1 MLNPAATCKG
11 ISHPQSH
18 AGGEP
23 FVYGRTP
30 NRVILQRSSALLHVP
45 GVSALRSIFAKV
57 QNGVKR
63 KILENSLTKRV
74 AHITIEG
81 LTSRCGGQL
90 RLLHP
95 DAWRFAQPVCDV
107 RMRRN

>member
-63 KILENSLTKRV
+63 KILENSLTKRA

-81 LTSRCGGQL
+81 LKGRCGEQL
-90 RLLHP
+90 RLNHP
-95 DAWRFAQPVCDV
+95 GACEFAQPVYDV
-107 RMRRN
+107 YRRRH